1 MLEIFERLAAA
12 GIDLLPA
19 EIATHFLFVRGG
31 FVSLVER
38 REKGF
43 GNIGAPGLLIEQG
56 FAALVWR
63 GGEPFFVGRGYERRA
78 EAAEVA
84 ALREFDRA
92 LRECLGAS
100 GTGQ

>member
-19 EIATHFLFVRGG
+19 EITTHFLLVRGG

-38 REKGF
+38 RDKGF
-43 GNIGAPGLLIEQG
+43 GNVGAPGLMIEQG

-63 GGEPFFVGRGYERRA
+63 GGEAYFVGKGYERRA
-78 EAAEVA
+78 EAEEVA
-84 ALREFDRA
+84 ALRAFDRE
-92 LRECLGAS
+92 LRACLEG
-100 GTGQ
+100 

>member
-19 EIATHFLFVRGG
+19 EITTHFLFVRGG

-38 REKGF
+38 RDKGF
-43 GNIGAPGLLIEQG
+43 GNVGAPGLMIEQG

-63 GGEPFFVGRGYERRA
+63 GGEAFFVGKAYERRA

-84 ALREFDRA
+84 ALRAFDQD
-92 LRECLGAS
+92 LRSCLG
-100 GTGQ
+100 G

>member
-19 EIATHFLFVRGG
+19 EITTHFLFVRGG

-38 REKGF
+38 RDKGF
-43 GNIGAPGLLIEQG
+43 GNVGAPGLMIEQG

-63 GGEPFFVGRGYERRA
+63 GGEAFFVGKGYERRA
-78 EAAEVA
+78 EPDEVS
-84 ALREFDRA
+84 ALRVFDQDLRA
-92 LRECLGAS
+92 CLG
-100 GTGQ
+100 G

>member
-19 EIATHFLFVRGG
+19 EISTHFLFVRGG

-43 GNIGAPGLLIEQG
+43 GNVGAPGLMIEQG

-63 GGEPFFVGRGYERRA
+63 GGEAFFVGKGYERRA
-78 EAAEVA
+78 EAEEVA
-84 ALREFDRA
+84 ALRTFDQD
-92 LRECLGAS
+92 LRSCLG
-100 GTGQ
+100 GQ

>member
-19 EIATHFLFVRGG
+19 EISTHFLFVRGG

-43 GNIGAPGLLIEQG
+43 GNVGTPGLMIEQG

-63 GGEPFFVGRGYERRA
+63 GGEAFFVGKGYERRA
-78 EAAEVA
+78 EAEEVA
-84 ALREFDRA
+84 ALRAFDQD
-92 LRECLGAS
+92 LRRCLG
-100 GTGQ
+100 G

>member
-19 EIATHFLFVRGG
+19 ELTTHFLFVRGG

-38 REKGF
+38 RDRGF
-43 GNIGAPGLLIEQG
+43 GSIGAPGLLIEQG

-63 GGEPFFVGRGYERRA
+63 GGEAFFVGRGYERRA

-84 ALREFDRA
+84 ALREFDRE
-92 LRECLGAS
+92 LRECLRAGAA
-100 GTGQ
+100 GQ